1 MTDRPPYDPWSLDEH
16 RAVLIGIA
24 DYLKIEFPP
33 SNDLTPELMDVL
45 RRLEEK
51 KDKQES

>member
-1 MTDRPPYDPWSLDEH
+1 LDGH

-24 DYLKIEFPP
+24 DYLKVEFPP
-33 SNDLTPELMDVL
+33 SNDLTPELKDVL

-51 KDKQES
+51 KDKQKS

>member
-1 MTDRPPYDPWSLDEH
+1 MTNRPPYVPWSLDEH
-16 RAVLIGIA
+16 RAVLIGIT

-33 SNDLTPELMDVL
+33 SNDLTPELTDVL
-45 RRLEEK
+45 WRLEEK

>member
-1 MTDRPPYDPWSLDEH
+1 LDEH

-33 SNDLTPELMDVL
+33 STDVTPELMEVV